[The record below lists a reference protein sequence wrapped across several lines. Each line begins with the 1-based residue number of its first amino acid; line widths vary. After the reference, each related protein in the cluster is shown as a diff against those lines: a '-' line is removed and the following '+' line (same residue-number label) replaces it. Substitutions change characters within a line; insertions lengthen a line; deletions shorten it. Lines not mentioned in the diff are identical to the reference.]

1 MKAMLTTRKA
11 KWYCW
16 EMEKYLVRD
25 NSRQRVAEET
35 KKIPARKRFFI
46 PDTAFKVNEV
56 SHRCQH
62 QEKQTRNFSLIYDN
76 IGLCEGLWRKN
87 RLKVELGSGLIM
99 ISRLRHDLSLTGIHS
114 NKA

>member
-56 SHRCQH
+56 SHKCQH
-62 QEKQTRNFSLIYDN
+62 QEKGQ
-76 IGLCEGLWRKN
+76 
-87 RLKVELGSGLIM
+87 V
-99 ISRLRHDLSLTGIHS
+99 DLLNNSV
-114 NKA
+114 AF